1 MSSIFCNILRI
12 ILRKSKMSIGQQLKA
27 LRKKHKLS
35 QNKFAEIFDIPFRT
49 YWAYETDTNQIPAS
63 LVSKIC
69 NYFKVDA
76 NKVLEIENKVKPIS
90 RRVPDE
96 LFTYRIKSVGERLD
110 KIRKFLG
117 YSTQKMSKT
126 LDISEK
132 RYLEIL
138 TKGDLSQKEQN
149 AIMNNFEGFTLDE
162 LLYDCNNTFQNH
174 LIEEESDSFPI
185 DIEKLSPEQ
194 KLKLKDFLKDL

>member
-1 MSSIFCNILRI
+1 MSSVFCNILRI

-63 LVSKIC
+63 LIAKIC
-69 NYFKVDA
+69 NYFNTDA
-76 NKVLEIENKVKPIS
+76 NIILEVDNKYKTVT
-90 RRVPDE
+90 RRFPDDE
-96 LFTYRIKSVGERLD
+96 FNYRTKSAGERLD
-110 KIRKFLG
+110 KIREFLG
-117 YSTQKMSKT
+117 YNTQKMAKI

-138 TKGDLSQKEQN
+138 AKGNLSMKEQN
-149 AIMNNFEGFTLDE
+149 AIMDNFEGFTLDE
-162 LLYDCNNTFQNH
+162 LMYDCNNTFQNH

-185 DIEKLSPEQ
+185 DIGKLSPEQ